1 MERNQ
6 QEKGQALILIALAAV
21 GLFAFGA
28 LAIDGSRLYSDK
40 RHAQNAAD
48 TSAMAAA
55 LAHGRGSDAT
65 TAAIDRALSNGY
77 DDNGTTNNVTVTIND
92 SPTGVCPLNVAGK
105 DFTVDIVSTID
116 TTFARVLGRQTVTT
130 AVTATSR
137 TCGSYEGPPFDGN
150 AIIALA
156 PSGIGF
162 DAHGN
167 TSVTVTG
174 GGILSNSNTNPSV
187 WCGGS
192 ASVIAPSITTAGTP
206 NVSGCYS
213 GGSAPAPMPQIPP
226 STYSALFPREPA
238 CDGTATYT
246 TTSSG
251 RNYQPEPGKDGSK
264 LDLGAS
270 GAIDFA
276 PGLYCIMDSTIGPF
290 HGQITGTGVT
300 FFVPS
305 SSFELKLNA
314 VNTTFTAS
322 APTSGEYAGV
332 LFYMRPVFDSSGN
345 LVNQQ
350 ALDIR
355 GNGNTDIVGSI
366 IAPSADITMYANSN
380 NRAINSQIIA
390 YQVDNQGG
398 ALVSIAYN
406 PNDNF
411 ILRLPITLTMLK

>member
-55 LAHGRGSDAT
+55 LAHGRGSDAN
-65 TAAIDRALSNGY
+65 TAAIARALSNGY

-192 ASVIAPSITTAGTP
+192 ASVVAPSITTAGTP

-226 STYSALFPREPA
+226 STYSALFPRQPA
-238 CDGTATYT
+238 CDGVA
-246 TTSSG
+246 TSSG
-251 RNYQPEPGKDGSK
+251 GQFQPEPGKDGSQVT
-264 LDLGAS
+264 LGS
-270 GAIDFA
+270 GDADFA
-276 PGLYCIMDSTIGPF
+276 PGLYCIMNSTIGPY
-290 HGQITGTGVT
+290 HGQLTGTEVT
-300 FFVPS
+300 FYVPS
-305 SSFELKLNA
+305 PSFELKFNGA
-314 VNTTFTAS
+314 GNSFTAS

-332 LFYMRPVFDSSGN
+332 LFYMRPVFDASGN
-345 LVNQQ
+345 LVNSQ

-366 IAPSADITMYANSN
+366 IAPSADVTMYANSN

-398 ALVSIAYN
+398 ATVSIAYN
-406 PNDNF
+406 PTDNY